1 LIKDRKN
8 GRLLAGY
15 FLLPG
20 GALQDIDY
28 TLRKSQPFIEA

>member
-15 FLLPG
+15 FLLPRR
-20 GALQDIDY
+20 ALQGIDY
-28 TLRKSQPFIEA
+28 TLLKSQRFIEA